1 MKKGTLGEME
11 RRQSARLE
19 KTLPVKFDLPDALQ
33 KRGVFEALSRNISE
47 GGVFIESDLA
57 QDESLALGKDTLLN
71 LEIELLGQTPLDRKS
86 YLTGQARRL
95 KPKGRIIWI
104 SKKSRTPRK
113 VRDGFGIRFIQI
125 SAEEKKVISLFI
137 SREMLTQAE
146 AVEKEIPEILREQK
160 LADRQRRNLQ
170 ILDKIRIN
178 RLISRAEISK
188 NTDIN
193 IVTVS
198 NYIGSYLKKGLVFER
213 GLDISTG
220 GRRPELVE
228 INPRY
233 GYVIG
238 CDLGLLNVSSASMQV
253 VATDFTTQVKALE
266 KAKREDDNIE
276 DSIDILKS
284 LIAEVCAADGVERK
298 KIRGIGIGISGIM
311 DKFGGTVRN
320 PVKRTTFA
328 NYVTLKKQLEA
339 QFGLPVFVE
348 NSATCAL
355 FAEKWSGISSE
366 AKAADNIIYIFS
378 DNQCAIMFKGEVYT
392 GSSKSAG
399 QLNLVQD
406 LEMAKD
412 PEEQMPALGAN
423 LGAKVANLVNV
434 FNPQVII
441 IGRHFAHLGDVFLD
455 TIRRSVSRQAFR
467 ESANIVR
474 ITPATLGEEAVAL
487 GAASL
492 VIESVFANI

>member
-1 MKKGTLGEME
+1 MKKGTYKEME
-11 RRQSARLE
+11 KRQATRLE
-19 KTLPVKFDLPDALQ
+19 KALPVKFDLPDVSA
-33 KRGVFEALSRNISE
+33 KRGIFEALSRNISE

-57 QDESLALGKDTLLN
+57 QDESFALGEDMVLN
-71 LEIELLGQTPLDRKS
+71 LEIELLGQAPLDRKS
-86 YLTGQARRL
+86 YLTGQARRI
-95 KPKGRIIWI
+95 KSQGRIVWI

-113 VRDGFGIRFIQI
+113 IRNGFGVRFIQI
-125 SAEEKKVISLFI
+125 SAQERRVISLFI
-137 SREMLTQAE
+137 SKEMLAQTE
-146 AVEKEIPEILREQK
+146 AVEKEIPVISREQK
-160 LADRQRRNLQ
+160 LTDRQRRNLE
-170 ILDKIRIN
+170 ILDNIRKN

-188 NTDIN
+188 NTNIN

-198 NYIGSYLKKGLVFER
+198 NYIDTYLKKGLVFER

-228 INPRY
+228 INPHY

-238 CDLGLLNVSSASMQV
+238 ADLGLLNVSSALMQV
-253 VATDFTTQVKALE
+253 VATDFTTRVLS
-266 KAKREDDNIE
+266 KAKDRREDDSIE
-276 DSIDILKS
+276 DSLDILKE
-284 LIAEVCAADGVERK
+284 LIAEVWAGDEVERK

-320 PVKRTTFA
+320 PRTGGTFA
-328 NYVTLKKQLEA
+328 KYVALKKELEDE
-339 QFGLPVFVE
+339 FGLPVFVE

-355 FAEKWSGISSE
+355 FAEKWSGISLE

-378 DNQCAIMFKGEVYT
+378 DEQCALILKGELYT
-392 GSSKSAG
+392 GLSKSAG

-406 LEMAKD
+406 LEMAAEAKED
-412 PEEQMPALGAN
+412 VTAEGTR
-423 LGAKVANLVNV
+423 LGAKIASLVNV
-434 FNPQVII
+434 FNPQVVI
-441 IGRHFAHLGDVFLD
+441 IGRTFSQFGDVFLD
-455 TIRRSVSRQAFR
+455 TIRRSVSRFAFR

-474 ITPATLGEEAVAL
+474 IIPATLGEDAVAV